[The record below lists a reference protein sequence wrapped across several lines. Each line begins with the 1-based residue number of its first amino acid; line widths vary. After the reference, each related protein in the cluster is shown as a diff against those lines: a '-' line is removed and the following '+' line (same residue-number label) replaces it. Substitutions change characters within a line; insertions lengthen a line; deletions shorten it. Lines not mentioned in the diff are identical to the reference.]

1 MQRLYY
7 MEMNPYKNRFVLLF
21 TVTLFI
27 LLSVSG
33 IAFSVYLFV
42 VANSAYMYILA
53 VLFCALSLIAG
64 FFNIFASFL
73 YYRSHFYYEHLKKLA
88 ADIKPLRSF
97 PTVAIAV
104 PVYNEEVKLV
114 EKNLLRLKGINYP
127 KAKVR
132 FYVLDD
138 STVRETV
145 DALRSFAG
153 KNGMTYIHRD
163 DRSGFK
169 AGALNNMLKQCK
181 EDYLAIFDSDER
193 LTNRNFLVDL
203 LPYFNEA
210 NISYVQT
217 EKSNSGGSFFSDSV
231 NLFDSFFFRFIQPAR
246 ALDNTSIFSGSCG
259 IIRRSALGR
268 IGGFPEYIIE
278 DTFFSF
284 ESDLHNYK
292 SIYIPKIYAYG
303 KPVTTF
309 TALVKQQWRYNYGDT
324 QFLTYFFK
332 KRTKEFKHRSPLSNI
347 DYMTHGFGLNY
358 LSLILVLFT
367 LVSILIV
374 FSNLPFIHLTLRQA
388 LQTRSAGLDLELFGA
403 FAFVLSLFVPVI
415 LAKIYFKSLSK
426 GFMVFILNFSLAI
439 VRTKAAVAAVLN
451 SSPGMRWSRTTEN
464 NSHNIAYSL
473 YNTRFEL
480 AFSAALF
487 SFGYLAVA
495 THNISG
501 GIWLSAYG
509 VLYLAA
515 TVLIYKYG

>member
-1 MQRLYY
+1 

-21 TVTLFI
+21 TVTLFV

-42 VANSAYMYILA
+42 VANTPYMYLLA
-53 VLFCALSLIAG
+53 VLFCLLSLVAG

-73 YYRSHFYYEHLKKLA
+73 YYRSHFYYEYVKKISA
-88 ADIKPLRSF
+88 NVKPLKSF
-97 PTVAIAV
+97 PTVAIAI
-104 PVYNEEVKLV
+104 PVYNEDINLVKR
-114 EKNLLRLKGINYP
+114 NLLRLKKINYP
-127 KAKVR
+127 KDKVR

-138 STVRETV
+138 STLKENL
-145 DALRSFAG
+145 DALSSFARR
-153 KNGMTYIHRD
+153 NGMRYLHRD
-163 DRSGFK
+163 NRSGFK

-203 LPYFNEA
+203 LPYFKDS
-210 NISYVQT
+210 NISYIQT

-231 NLFDSFFFRFIQPAR
+231 NLFDAFFFRFIQPAR

-259 IIRRSALGR
+259 IIRRSALDR

-292 SIYIPKIYAYG
+292 SVYIPKIYAYG

-324 QFLTYFFK
+324 QFLSYFFK
-332 KRTKEFKHRSPLSNI
+332 KRTKEFRHRSPLSNI

-367 LVSILIV
+367 IVSILIV

-415 LAKIYFKSLSK
+415 LTKIYFKSLSK

-439 VRTKAAVAAVLN
+439 VRTKAAFAAVLN
-451 SSPGMRWSRTTEN
+451 RSPGMRWSKTAEN
-464 NSHNIAYSL
+464 NSHNLVYSL

-480 AFSAALF
+480 AFSAVLF
-487 SFGYLAVA
+487 GFGYLAIA

-501 GIWLSAYG
+501 GIWLGAYG
-509 VLYLAA
+509 FLYLAA